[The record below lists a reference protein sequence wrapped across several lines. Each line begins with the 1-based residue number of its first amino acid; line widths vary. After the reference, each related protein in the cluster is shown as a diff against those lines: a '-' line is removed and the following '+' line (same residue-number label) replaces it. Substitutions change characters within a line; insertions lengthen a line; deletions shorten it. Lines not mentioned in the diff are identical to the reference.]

1 MQGLNEN
8 KPFATAAS
16 RWFFGIAILLVLYLS
31 YQLVR
36 PFLVPIFLAVVLAV
50 MGGPLYAKMLWLVR
64 GRRTLAAAIT
74 VVLFIVIIVL
84 PLYFI
89 TGVIAS
95 QALDM
100 YNSVSRELQGD
111 SLQQSVQQGLGHLGP
126 WLDRLQ
132 DALGMSK
139 ADVLQQAGE
148 LVRRVSSLL
157 YSNLAGLLKGITNL
171 VIDFV
176 LMMIVTFYLL
186 MDGHTAAERL
196 LSLSPL
202 PEGMSRQMRD
212 EVLSIM
218 RSTFTGTV
226 VLALLQGV
234 LGGLGFWIF
243 GVPNAPF
250 WGTVMVFASVVPMV
264 GTALVWV
271 PGGVYLMAVGHLGQG
286 VGVLIWCL
294 VAAVGCDNFLRPR
307 LISGASGL
315 HPVLVFF
322 SVLGGL
328 SLFGVVGL
336 LLGPMVLALLLSL
349 LEIYRLHILHA
360 SGGLPAAPEGGRKT
374 E

>member
-1 MQGLNEN
+1 MHSLNEN

-16 RWFFGIAILLVLYLS
+16 RWFFGVAILLVLYLS
-31 YQLVR
+31 YLLVR

-50 MGGPLYAKMLWLVR
+50 VGGPLYNKVLWLVGR
-64 GRRTLAAAIT
+64 RRTLAAALT
-74 VVLFIVIIVL
+74 VFLFLVIIVL

-95 QALDM
+95 QALDL
-100 YNSVSRELQGD
+100 YNTVSRELQGNT
-111 SLQQSVQQGLGHLGP
+111 LQQSLQQGLGHLGP

-132 DALGMSK
+132 DSLGLSK
-139 ADVLQQAGE
+139 ADLLQQVGE
-148 LVRRVSSLL
+148 LVRKVSNLL

-186 MDGHTAAERL
+186 IDGHAAAERL
-196 LSLSPL
+196 LGLSPL
-202 PEGMSRQMRD
+202 PESMSRQMRD

-250 WGTVMVFASVVPMV
+250 WGTVMVFSSVVPLV

-271 PGGVYLMAVGHLGQG
+271 PAGVYLMMAGHLGQG
-286 VGVLIWCL
+286 VGVMIWCL
-294 VAAVGCDNFLRPR
+294 VAGVACDNFLRPK

-349 LEIYRLHILHA
+349 LEVYRLHILHI
-360 SGGLPAAPEGGRKT
+360 SGEADQAPAKPEAT